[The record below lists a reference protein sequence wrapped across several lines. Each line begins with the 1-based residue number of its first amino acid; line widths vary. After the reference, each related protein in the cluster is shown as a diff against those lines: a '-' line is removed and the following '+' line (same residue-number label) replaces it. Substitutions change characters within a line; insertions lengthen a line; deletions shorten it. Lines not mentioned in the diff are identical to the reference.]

1 MPSRLTPSQTI
12 GPFFRYGL
20 QWKDGAMLF
29 PATLQARA
37 IRITG
42 VVTEGDG
49 QPVADALLEFWQA
62 DPSGNFGAK
71 LEGSCA
77 GFGRVATDD
86 HGRYAIQT
94 LYPGALLGA
103 DLKKQAPHIVVVLFA
118 RGLLHQLLT
127 RVYFE
132 GDGANPGDAVL
143 ASCGARGET
152 LLAKR
157 VAGVDEAYVWNLSL
171 QGTKETVFFDC

>member
-20 QWKDGAMLF
+20 QWKGGAMLF
-29 PATLQARA
+29 PATLQGRA

-42 VVTEGDG
+42 VVTDGDG
-49 QPVADALLEFWQA
+49 QPVPDALIEFWQA

-86 HGRYAIQT
+86 SGGYEIQT
-94 LYPGALLGA
+94 LYPGAVPGA

-132 GDGANPGDAVL
+132 GEGTNAGDAVL
-143 ASCGARGET
+143 ASCGARSET
-152 LLAKR
+152 LLAKP
-157 VAGVDEAYVWNLSL
+157 VAGTDKAYVWNLSL
-171 QGTKETVFFDC
+171 QGPKETVFFDC